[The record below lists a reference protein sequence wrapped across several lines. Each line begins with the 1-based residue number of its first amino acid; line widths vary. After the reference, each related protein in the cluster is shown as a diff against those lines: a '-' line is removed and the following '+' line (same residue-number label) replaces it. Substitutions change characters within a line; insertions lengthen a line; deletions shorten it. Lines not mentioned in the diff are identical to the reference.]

1 MRTVQVQVFNFSEL
15 NATAKQVALE
25 NFRDI
30 NTRFDDWSEPIQ
42 EGFREKATQAGFEIE
57 DIFFSGF
64 WSQGDGAMFTYTGF
78 NDAVLN
84 NFVDQLD
91 LSDADKVIVKAQA
104 YVSGKGLHRGN
115 YYHEQSCDHYIWL
128 ESNNP
133 DWEYGTDLIDTIN
146 STDAFDKYV
155 IRTYKD
161 LCRELYGDLEEYYE
175 ELTSD
180 EAIQEAIEE
189 NGYEFTEDGQTY

>member
-1 MRTVQVQVFNFSEL
+1 MRTVETKVYTFNEL
-15 NATAKQVALE
+15 SDEAKQVALE

-64 WSQGDGAMFTYTGF
+64 WSQGDGAMFTYSGF
-78 NDAVLN
+78 NEGMLKS
-84 NFVDQLD
+84 FVEQLD
-91 LSDADKVIVKAQA
+91 LSDADKVIILSQA
-104 YVSGKGLHRGN
+104 DTCGKGIHRGH
-115 YYHEQSCDHYIWL
+115 YYHEQSCDHYSTL
-128 ESNNP
+128 DSTNP
-133 DWEYGTDLIDTIN
+133 DWEYATDLIFQHD
-146 STDAFDKYV
+146 DAFDKYV

-161 LCRELYGDLEEYYE
+161 LCRELYRDLEEYYE

-189 NGYEFTEDGQTY
+189 NGYEFTEDGKIF

>member
-1 MRTVQVQVFNFSEL
+1 MRTIETKVYTFNEL
-15 NATAKQVALE
+15 SDEAKQVALE

-42 EGFREKATQAGFEIE
+42 EGFREKATQAGFKIE

-64 WSQGDGAMFTYTGF
+64 WSQGDGAMFTYSGF
-78 NDAVLN
+78 NDGMLKS
-84 NFVDQLD
+84 FVEQLD
-91 LSDADKVIVKAQA
+91 LSDADKVIILSQA
-104 YVSGKGLHRGN
+104 DTCGMGIHRGH
-115 YYHEQSCDHYIWL
+115 YYHEQSCDHYNTL
-128 ESNNP
+128 DSTNP
-133 DWEYGTDLIDTIN
+133 DWEYATDLISQHD
-146 STDAFDKYV
+146 DAFDKYV

-161 LCRELYGDLEEYYE
+161 LCRELYRDLEEYYE

-189 NGYEFTEDGQTY
+189 NGYEFTEDGKIF

>member
-1 MRTVQVQVFNFSEL
+1 MRTVETKVYTFNEL
-15 NATAKQVALE
+15 SDEAKQVALE

-42 EGFREKATQAGFEIE
+42 EGFREKATQAGFKIE

-64 WSQGDGAMFTYTGF
+64 WSQGDGAMFTYSGF
-78 NDAVLN
+78 NDGMLKS
-84 NFVDQLD
+84 FVEQLD
-91 LSDADKVIVKAQA
+91 LSDADKVVILSQA
-104 YVSGKGLHRGN
+104 DTCGKGIHRGH
-115 YYHEQSCDHYIWL
+115 YYHEQSCDHYNTL
-128 ESNNP
+128 DSTNP
-133 DWEYGTDLIDTIN
+133 DWEYATDLISQHD
-146 STDAFDKYV
+146 DAFDKYV

-161 LCRELYGDLEEYYE
+161 LCRELYRDLEEYYE

-189 NGYEFTEDGQTY
+189 NGYEFTEDGKIF